1 LDKVAVRKSTADV
14 LLTTFDMQMKDDYT
28 ELIFE
33 LRRAGIRAELY
44 LGADRAGKQIKYA
57 DKLEVPIVLLYG
69 PDEKTKGVVTIKDMS
84 IGRAR
89 AQQLTS
95 SRDQWLQER
104 PCQFEVPRGEVV
116 ERIRELLGKIKG

>member
-44 LGADRAGKQIKYA
+44 RGKDRAGKQIKYA
-57 DKLEVPIVLLYG
+57 DKLEIPIVLLYG

-84 IGRAR
+84 VGRAR
-89 AQQLTS
+89 AQQLTG

-104 PCQFEVPRGEVV
+104 PGQFEVPREKLV
-116 ERIRELLGKIKG
+116 EAIRDLLA